1 MWIDFC
7 RVYTACFVVLRH
19 SYCRSGTLGYYADL
33 FNYRALIFFFFLA
46 AGYFTHTNST
56 EKQVFNFKRFG
67 QLLRAY
73 LFWTLVGF
81 VVIYTAMGAAQGGI
95 QLPSFAG
102 FMEGMGLYPCWPHSF
117 PLNVPLWFLK
127 ALMLL
132 ALFSPLLTRLKTH
145 VLITLCLACMSMSD
159 ILATVDP
166 LDRTSE
172 RVAEWLPQR
181 TYESVLALAF
191 FCAGI
196 LIRRHAGADRLT
208 RFLRKN
214 AWWPL
219 VASLAMFPAV
229 RLWGFNP
236 PCRSSVLVA
245 LSVMTIMG
253 ISVLVE
259 KYLPS
264 VFRQVAKWGTAAFFI
279 YVTHY
284 FILTLYCMLEAENAG
299 TAWQNMRAVVMPAA
313 TIATSLLLFVLLKRF
328 CPGFMQMFAFIK
340 RENQ

>member
-19 SYCRSGTLGYYADL
+19 THCCEGTLGYYADL

-46 AGYFTHTNST
+46 SGYFTHTCST

-67 QLLRAY
+67 QLLRVY
-73 LFWTLVGF
+73 LFWALVGF
-81 VVIYTAMGAAQGGI
+81 VVIYTTTCAARGGI

-102 FMEGMGLYPCWPHSF
+102 FMGGMGLYPCWPHNF

-145 VLITLCLACMSMSD
+145 VLITLCVACMALND

-166 LDRTSE
+166 WEHTSAF
-172 RVAEWLPQR
+172 VAEWIPPR
-181 TYESVLALAF
+181 TFESVLALAF

-196 LIRRHAGADRLT
+196 LIRRHAGADSLT
-208 RFLRKN
+208 RFIHKN
-214 AWWPL
+214 AWWAL
-219 VASLAMFPAV
+219 IASLAMFPAV
-229 RLWGFNP
+229 RLWGFYP
-236 PCRSSVLVA
+236 PCRSSALVV

-264 VFRQVAKWGTAAFFI
+264 VFRQVAQWGTAAFFI

-284 FILTLYCMLEAENAG
+284 FILTLYCMLETENAG
-299 TAWQNMRAVVMPAA
+299 AAWQNMRAVIMPAA
-313 TIATSLLLFVLLKRF
+313 TIATSLLFFVLLKRF
-328 CPGFMQMFAFIK
+328 CPGFMQMFAFVK
-340 RENQ
+340 REKQ